1 MTFRPKK
8 LDVSPALK
16 GLKWLAGQLRR
27 PEWMVFVPAVTLAA
41 FWLGGER
48 MLILTALAT
57 PLIFAIAG
65 AFKFSTGV
73 HAILPDVLN
82 GLALRPQIVVIMDKI
97 LRDAPITGM
106 TTACAVVQF
115 DEMDDLVDRY
125 GRAAQTEI
133 LTRCAERLCSTLRAG
148 DTVARLEGGGFAV
161 AVGPVRRLDL
171 ENAVQLC
178 ARLQSALAAPLSLN
192 GARVFVTASIGFCL
206 GERAP
211 ELSGSALL
219 DAAQVAADEALRNGP
234 GAIRAYATDM
244 TRTRA
249 DRDAL
254 REELETALDEGQ
266 IRAHFQPQLSTD
278 TGAISGFEALARW
291 HHPTRGLI
299 PPADFLPAIE
309 DCGLSSRLGEVMV
322 YNALMALTRWDKAGY
337 KVPMV
342 AVNFSKS
349 ELRSPGLASKLKWEL
364 DRFNLSPERL
374 TVEIL
379 ETVVA
384 DTENDVIVSNIA
396 AIAQMGSG
404 VDLDDFGTGHA
415 SITSIRRFSVRRIKI
430 DRSFVTRV
438 DEDREQ
444 QKIVSAVLS
453 MAERLGMETLAEG
466 VETQG
471 EHAMMAQLGCRHVQG
486 YGIARPM
493 PMEETMDWINRH
505 LARQSGTPRIGNRA
519 R

>member
-1 MTFRPKK
+1 MTLPLRSRTV
-8 LDVSPALK
+8 LSVTATLR
-16 GLKWLAGQLRR
+16 WLGGQLRR
-27 PEWMVFVPAVTLAA
+27 PELMVFVPALTLAA

-48 MLILTALAT
+48 MLILTALGAPMT
-57 PLIFAIAG
+57 FVIAG
-65 AFKFSTGV
+65 AFRSSAMSLTL
-73 HAILPDVLN
+73 APDTLN
-82 GLALRPQIVVIMDKI
+82 GLALRPQIIGAMDKV
-97 LRDAPITGM
+97 LRDAPMTGM
-106 TTACAVVQF
+106 TTACAVIQF
-115 DEMDDLVDRY
+115 DDMDDLVDRY

-133 LTRCAERLCSTLRAG
+133 LTRCAERLCATLRTG
-148 DTVARLEGGGFAV
+148 DIVARLEGGGFAV
-161 AVGPVRRLDL
+161 ALAPVRRLDL
-171 ENAVQLC
+171 EVAIQLC
-178 ARLQSALAAPLSLN
+178 ARLQTALGAPLSLN
-192 GARVFVTASIGFCL
+192 GARVYVSASIGFCL
-206 GERAP
+206 GDRAP
-211 ELSGSALL
+211 GSSGASLL
-219 DAAQVAADEALRNGP
+219 DAAQVAADEAHRNGP
-234 GAIRAYATDM
+234 GAIRAYAPDM

-266 IRAHFQPQLSTD
+266 IRAHFQPQVSTD

-291 HHPTRGLI
+291 HHPTRGLVS
-299 PPADFLPAIE
+299 PADFLPAIE

-322 YNALMALTRWDKAGY
+322 YNALTALGRWDKAGFRI
-337 KVPMV
+337 PTV

-364 DRFNLSPERL
+364 DRFNLSAERL

-384 DTENDVIVSNIA
+384 ETDNDVVVSNIA
-396 AIAQMGSG
+396 AISQMGCG

-415 SITSIRRFSVRRIKI
+415 SITSIRRFQVRRLKI

-466 VETQG
+466 VETPG
-471 EHAMMAQLGCRHVQG
+471 EHAMLAQLGCGHVQG
-486 YGIARPM
+486 FGIARPM
-493 PMEETMDWINRH
+493 PMDETLDWIKRH
-505 LARQSGTPRIGNRA
+505 LSRQTGTPRIGNRA
-519 R
+519 G